1 MQLAECQGGTQ
12 VAGTSRDLRE
22 GWLPGSADWTHES
35 CQRSSSPTCRG
46 AGFPWRAGLGGSWPG
61 IRHVSHGSQI
71 PQGGHRHLSLTAE
84 VTALST
90 GGGGARPACSRESL
104 WPTSCPHF
112 TEKQVQGWKG
122 HLEYDMPKSLSAQP
136 LNSYL
141 GPAPLNPSP
150 PTPASPSGP
159 PPSRPASP
167 SGPPPSTP
175 ASPLGPPPS
184 IPASPLGPL
193 HSRPAALSAPPP
205 SRPAPL
211 LDPPPPD
218 LLPSWVVPPPHL
230 LLPRVLST
238 LDLRLS

>member
-90 GGGGARPACSRESL
+90 GGGGKASL
-104 WPTSCPHF
+104 L
-112 TEKQVQGWKG
+112 Q
-122 HLEYDMPKSLSAQP
+122 
-136 LNSYL
+136 
-141 GPAPLNPSP
+141 
-150 PTPASPSGP
+150 
-159 PPSRPASP
+159 R
-167 SGPPPSTP
+167 
-175 ASPLGPPPS
+175 
-184 IPASPLGPL
+184 
-193 HSRPAALSAPPP
+193 
-205 SRPAPL
+205 
-211 LDPPPPD
+211 
-218 LLPSWVVPPPHL
+218 VPVAHL
-230 LLPRVLST
+230 LSPFYRETGPGMERPPGIRHAQESFCSASEFLS
-238 LDLRLS
+238 RSCSS